1 MLDGWYCRSIANN
14 NADMEDDEDDS
25 PDEEMPNYKDQY
37 RNLKRKLKFLIYENE
52 CFQEALRST
61 QRKLLKVNR
70 DKSFL
75 LDRLLQYEK
84 VDNSFSES
92 DVTESSEDEN
102 IRIEPVKKK
111 KLDNTLNH
119 NNMNNSTSQNVSTIP
134 INSTTIIPTIQTPP
148 TSLAPPQLPT
158 TINTTINTMTPTIK
172 PISTSKKKKITT
184 PKQQKVQNPPIQTN
198 NPPMQT
204 NNISSMVS
212 MMSDGHMTPEEVE
225 RHLESRQTYLELVPE
240 KAPPTVPTEM
250 FSNDP
255 SLDSESNDIGELE
268 ASPSHLGDDCLSAD
282 MMAE

>member
-1 MLDGWYCRSIANN
+1 MLEGWYCRSIANN
-14 NADMEDDEDDS
+14 NADAEEEDDEDS
-25 PDEEMPNYKDQY
+25 PEEEVPNYKDQY

-84 VDNSFSES
+84 VDASFSES
-92 DVTESSEDEN
+92 DETESSDEEVV
-102 IRIEPVKKK
+102 R
-111 KLDNTLNH
+111 LDNSKRKKVEMNVNNH
-119 NNMNNSTSQNVSTIP
+119 TSHHSSIVT
-134 INSTTIIPTIQTPP
+134 
-148 TSLAPPQLPT
+148 
-158 TINTTINTMTPTIK
+158 K
-172 PISTSKKKKITT
+172 PLSTSKKKKST
-184 PKQQKVQNPPIQTN
+184 PKVAKTN
-198 NPPMQT
+198 NTPIVQSSNNVVPM
-204 NNISSMVS
+204 SL
-212 MMSDGHMTPEEVE
+212 MSDGHMTPEEVE

-255 SLDSESNDIGELE
+255 SLDSESNEIGELE
-268 ASPSHLGDDCLSAD
+268 TSPSNMGEDCLSVD